1 MMMKINDD
9 LLRQIESDLSL
20 NVPFVKGRINP
31 IRNCWHF
38 YTDGN
43 AVDTLFN
50 DKDDFIDGMN
60 RVFVVYEKHNVIILA
75 FCLMDTHV
83 HFILY
88 GDLDECNKFMH
99 DYMSLTSN
107 RIARRHSERHKLR
120 KIAISHQ
127 AIEDELYLKFVICY
141 VLKNAPVGGLG
152 YTSYDYPW
160 GSGSLYFRDTSKWC
174 APAWSLFKLAG
185 HLEAAGL
192 LDATAFLDATGHNI
206 TFLDKLGA
214 REKRIFL
221 NTRTTGFACNA
232 LIIDGMIFPGEYV
245 ATEIVERIFK
255 THKSFNYFMCRT
267 KEEDIEKIEGTLSR
281 LTIPIQELR
290 QHRDEICLELFA
302 VDNIRKLTPQQRL
315 QLVRTIK
322 SRVDCS
328 TKQICKTCGLI
339 FAEVKDLI

>member
-1 MMMKINDD
+1 D
-9 LLRQIESDLSL
+9 R
-20 NVPFVKGRINP
+20 
-31 IRNCWHF
+31 
-38 YTDGN
+38 
-43 AVDTLFN
+43 
-50 DKDDFIDGMN
+50 DDFIDGMN
-60 RVFVVYEKHNVIILA
+60 RVFIVCEKHNVIILA

-83 HFILY
+83 HFVLY
-88 GDLDECNKFMH
+88 GDFDECNRFMH
-99 DYMSLTSN
+99 DYISLTSN

-120 KIAISHQ
+120 KLAISHQ
-127 AIEDELYLKFVICY
+127 AIKDDTYLKFVICY

-160 GSGSLYFRDTSKWC
+160 GSGSLYFRDTGKWC

-185 HLEAAGL
+185 HLEASGL
-192 LDATAFLDATGHNI
+192 MNATVFLEATGHNI
-206 TFLDKLGA
+206 TFLGKLSA
-214 REKRIFL
+214 REKRMLL
-221 NTRTTGFACNA
+221 NTRTTSFACNA
-232 LIIDGMIFPGEYV
+232 MIIDGMIFPGEYV

-281 LTIPIQELR
+281 LSIPIQELR
-290 QHRDEICLELFA
+290 QHRNEICLELFA
-302 VDNIRKLTPQQRL
+302 VNNIRKLTPEQRL
-315 QLVRTIK
+315 HLVRTIK